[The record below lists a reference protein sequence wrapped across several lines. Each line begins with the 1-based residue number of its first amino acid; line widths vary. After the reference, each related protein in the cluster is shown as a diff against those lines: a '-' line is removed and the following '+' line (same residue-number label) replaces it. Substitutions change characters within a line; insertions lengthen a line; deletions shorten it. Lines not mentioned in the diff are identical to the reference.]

1 MAIRDPD
8 IKLLWGRSGNRCA
21 MCRIELS
28 FDAQGTSAAFPL
40 GEQAHIV
47 AREPGG
53 PRGQSPLTLAERDL
67 YSNLILLCPTDH
79 SRIDKAPEDHPV
91 EELLRIKAEH
101 EEWVRESLSEEKPRT
116 ACTLAATQGALEAQD
131 YARSLSLL
139 RVVVEPDRE
148 TPVYHYLCALT
159 LLAGRSVNGI
169 GTAERH
175 RVVRH
180 LRSARSLDRSWR
192 PALLL
197 MLVMDLDYFEV
208 HGLANDFD
216 LSATELAEGIR
227 SADPAPALEELLLK
241 LPMNARTR
249 RAICLSMEGFHGAHN
264 D

>member
-28 FDAQGTSAAFPL
+28 FDAQSASTVVPL

-53 PRGQSPLTLAERDL
+53 PRGESSLTPAERDL

-79 SRIDKAPEDHPV
+79 SRIDKAPKDHPV

-101 EEWVRESLSEEKPRT
+101 EEWVRTSLSEEKPRT
-116 ACTLAATQGALEAQD
+116 ASALAAAQGALEAQD

-139 RVVVEPDRE
+139 REASAAERE
-148 TPVYHYLCALT
+148 TPLHHYLCALT

-169 GTAERH
+169 GVTERN
-175 RVVRH
+175 RIVRH
-180 LRSARSLDRSWR
+180 LMSAKSLDASWR
-192 PALLL
+192 PTLLL
-197 MLVMDLDYFEV
+197 MLLMDQDYFEV

-216 LSATELAEGIR
+216 LSAEDLVKRIQSAEAVPSQER
-227 SADPAPALEELLLK
+227 LLGR

-249 RAICLSMEGFHGAHN
+249 AALGL
-264 D
+264 